1 MSEDHA
7 GTVTGGDGGLKSK
20 LLEAAA
26 RLMIAAPPASLPS
39 LRAVARECGVS
50 ATAVYLHFASQSDLI
65 RSVLL
70 ARFADFESTILGADD
85 PSAASED
92 RVRMIA
98 HAYLAW
104 GIENPGIYGLLFE
117 SADQIGD
124 DYVIGDTSSVLM
136 GRFAEMMTTSASPG
150 EGAERFWTYLHGLVS
165 LRIHKPDHRWLHDGH
180 DEVESLVELF
190 FAPRASTPSTTS
202 APSVMDSTHGQGSEN
217 YRNNSTG

>member
-1 MSEDHA
+1 MGEDHA
-7 GTVTGGDGGLKSK
+7 GTGAGGDGGLRSR

-26 RLMIAAPPASLPS
+26 RLMIAAPPATLPS

-70 ARFADFESTILGADD
+70 ARFADFEATILGADD

-124 DYVIGDTSSVLM
+124 DYVIGDASSILM
-136 GRFAEMMTTSASPG
+136 GRFAEMMTTSLPTGASPG
-150 EGAERFWTYLHGLVS
+150 DAAERFWTYLHGLVS

-180 DEVESLVELF
+180 DEVDSLVDLF

-202 APSVMDSTHGQGSEN
+202 APSERGSTRGRGSE
-217 YRNNSTG
+217 

>member
-1 MSEDHA
+1 MGEDYA
-7 GTVTGGDGGLKSK
+7 GTAAGGDGGLKSK
-20 LLEAAA
+20 LLGAAA

-50 ATAVYLHFASQSDLI
+50 PTAVYLHFASQSDLI

-70 ARFADFESTILGADD
+70 ARFADFESAILGADD

-104 GIENPGIYGLLFE
+104 GIENPGIYSLLFE

-124 DYVIGDTSSVLM
+124 DYVIGDASSVLM
-136 GRFAEMMTTSASPG
+136 DRFAEMMTTSLPTSASPG
-150 EGAERFWTYLHGLVS
+150 DGAERFWTYLHGLVS

-190 FAPRASTPSTTS
+190 FAPRASTPSTAST
-202 APSVMDSTHGQGSEN
+202 PSVEDSARGHDHDAGS
-217 YRNNSTG
+217 